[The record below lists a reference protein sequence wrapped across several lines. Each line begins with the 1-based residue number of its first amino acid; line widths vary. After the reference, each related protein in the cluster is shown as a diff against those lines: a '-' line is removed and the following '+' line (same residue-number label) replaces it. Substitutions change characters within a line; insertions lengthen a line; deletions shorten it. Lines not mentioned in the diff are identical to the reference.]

1 MRIVYK
7 LEETEAAVSVVNEND
22 FFSLMNLIAHL
33 GALVVN
39 LEELDLA
46 VI

>member
-1 MRIVYK
+1 MRIVYN
-7 LEETEAAVSVVNEND
+7 LEGTEAAVSVVNEMIL
-22 FFSLMNLIAHL
+22 FSLMNLIAHL
-33 GALVVN
+33 GALVVD